1 MAFYRLVQIHQL
13 FDGFRLV
20 TKVGRHELLVL
31 QHDGLTHIVDN
42 RCPHQGF
49 PLDRGAIKGQR
60 LFCPRHGFG
69 FHLEKGDCFQA
80 GSCTLP
86 IYPVAY
92 DGQWLGVE
100 L

>member
-1 MAFYRLVQIHQL
+1 VAFHRLIQTHQL
-13 FDGFRLV
+13 YDGFRCV
-20 TKVGRHELLVL
+20 VKVGRVELLIL
-31 QHDGLTHIVDN
+31 HHEGQTHIVDN

-49 PLDRGAIKGQR
+49 PLDRGTIKGER

-69 FHLEKGDCFQA
+69 FHLKHGDCFQA
-80 GSCTLP
+80 SSCTLP
-86 IYPVAY
+86 IYVATY